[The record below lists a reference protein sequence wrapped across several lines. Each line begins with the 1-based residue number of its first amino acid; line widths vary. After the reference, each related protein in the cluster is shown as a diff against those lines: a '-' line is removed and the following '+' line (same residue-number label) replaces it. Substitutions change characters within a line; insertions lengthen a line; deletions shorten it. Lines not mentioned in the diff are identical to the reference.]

1 MLINEKEVRAMG
13 LSQRKRMILKA
24 IIDEY
29 INTGAPV
36 GSRTLSKREEI
47 DISSATI
54 RNEMAD
60 LEEMGYLYSPH
71 TSSGRQPTDLAYR
84 LYVDELLKKPAVDEK
99 EMEFVKNYM
108 ESGSEEIT
116 SLMNKTAKLLSDTT
130 HLTSV
135 VLAPQISELT
145 VSRIQI
151 VKITGHRLLLLI
163 IFNDG
168 TVKDLTVPSHGWNE
182 DDVDAASDQI
192 SKRVR
197 GKTLPEAYRL
207 LYDDI
212 PEEYSA
218 QRDILKNVME
228 TVDGEA
234 IAQKDRRLILGGANN
249 IFDHPEYKDVD
260 SAKNFLQLLET
271 RQPLYEML
279 SKATEMEFTIKIG
292 KENDIDEL
300 KNMSVVTATYKV
312 GDKNL
317 GSFGVIGP
325 TRMDYAKVLSVLSC
339 VGKSMNEIM
348 QCYITADDKEDD

>member
-1 MLINEKEVRAMG
+1 MG
-13 LSQRKRMILKA
+13 LSQRKRLILRA

-47 DISSATI
+47 GISSATI

-71 TSSGRQPTDLAYR
+71 TSAGRQPTDLAYR
-84 LYVDELLKKPAVDEK
+84 LYVDDLMQKRTIDEK
-99 EMEFVKNYM
+99 EMEFVKHYM
-108 ESGSEEIT
+108 EGGSEEIDA
-116 SLMNKTAKLLSDTT
+116 LMNKTAKLISDTT

-135 VLAPQISELT
+135 VLAPQMSELT

-151 VKITGHRLLLLI
+151 VKVSGHRLLLLI
-163 IFNDG
+163 VFNDG
-168 TVKDLTVPSHGWNE
+168 TVKDLTVPSHGWTE
-182 DDVDAASDQI
+182 EDVDAASDMI
-192 SKRVR
+192 SKKVR
-197 GKTLPEAYRL
+197 GKTLPEAYRI

-212 PEEYSA
+212 PQEYSV
-218 QRDILKNVME
+218 QRDLVRNVME
-228 TVDGEA
+228 AVDGEN
-234 IAQKDRRLILGGANN
+234 ISQKDRRLILGGANN

-271 RQPLYEML
+271 KQPLYEML
-279 SKATEMEFTIKIG
+279 SKATDMEFTIKIG
-292 KENDIDEL
+292 RENDIEEL

-325 TRMDYAKVLSVLSC
+325 TRMDYAKVLNVLSC

-348 QCYITADDKEDD
+348 QCYITAGEKEDD